1 MDLTRNEGK
10 GPSSKELVGRAKE
23 MKFKK
28 ALEVDDWLEGEELS
42 SAIITNKFTDFN
54 SFLGLPNDGV

>member
-1 MDLTRNEGK
+1 M
-10 GPSSKELVGRAKE
+10 GRAKE